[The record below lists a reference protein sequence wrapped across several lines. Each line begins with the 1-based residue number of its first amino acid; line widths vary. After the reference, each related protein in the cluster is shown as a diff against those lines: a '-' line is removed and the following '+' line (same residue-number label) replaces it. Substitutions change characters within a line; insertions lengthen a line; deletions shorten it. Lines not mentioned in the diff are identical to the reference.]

1 MHEDMRSS
9 RTQPQAG
16 APLKTAPLTF
26 AKAVNAAL
34 SRALA
39 EMPETILYGEDL
51 AKPGGVFGVTKNLQA
66 EAGELRVFDTPISE
80 TAMLGAAVGAAM
92 TGLRLIVE
100 IMWIDF
106 SLVAMDQI
114 VNQAANVRYVSAGR
128 LMAPLTIR
136 TQQGATPG
144 SCAQCA
150 QHSQNL
156 EALYAHIPGLRE
168 GITATAQDAYTM
180 LLAAIAC
187 DDPTLVIENRGAYH
201 GAEQPVALGGPIEL
215 AAGAHIARAGS
226 DLTIVTW
233 GPMLARALE
242 AAEQLQA
249 EGISAEVIN
258 ARWIAPFD
266 WDSLLASV
274 RRTRSLLVVHEANVS
289 GGFGAEI
296 AARVQHTLFGHL
308 AAPVERLGVDDCRM
322 PAAPHMQA
330 ALIPDTP
337 RIMEHARKLARII

>member
-1 MHEDMRSS
+1 MHDDLRSS
-9 RTQPQAG
+9 GALPEGAVPQA
-16 APLKTAPLTF
+16 ATPLTF
-26 AKAVNAAL
+26 ARAVNAAL

-39 EMPETILYGEDL
+39 EMPDTILYGEDL

-92 TGLRLIVE
+92 TGLRPIVE

-128 LMAPLTIR
+128 LTAPLTIR

-144 SCAQCA
+144 SCA

-156 EALYAHIPGLRE
+156 EALYAHIPGLRV
-168 GITATAQDAYTM
+168 GIPATAQDAYTM

-187 DDPTLVIENRGAYH
+187 DDPTLVIESRGMYH
-201 GAEQPVALGGPIEL
+201 GEEQPVALGGSIEP

-226 DLTIVTW
+226 DVTIVTW

-242 AAEQLQA
+242 AADKLQA
-249 EGISAEVIN
+249 EGVCAEVIN

-296 AARVQHTLFGHL
+296 AARVQHTLFGQL

-322 PAAPHMQA
+322 PAAPHLQA
-330 ALIPDTP
+330 ALIPDTA
-337 RIMEHARKLARII
+337 RIMERARKLARII